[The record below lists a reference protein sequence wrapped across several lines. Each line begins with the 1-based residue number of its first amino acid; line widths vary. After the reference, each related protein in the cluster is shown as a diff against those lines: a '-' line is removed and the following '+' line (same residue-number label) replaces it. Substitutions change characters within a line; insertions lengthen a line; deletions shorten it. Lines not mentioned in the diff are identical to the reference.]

1 MTLSKIIANIE
12 RKIREGKFT
21 LQTEVEVV
29 IVEKH
34 NGKLVMAEIGKN
46 SIKQL
51 QSIFDKWNISSGFPE
66 NFLVI
71 HLQEKKLTA

>member
-34 NGKLVMAEIGKN
+34 NGKLVMAEIGKH

-51 QSIFDKWNISSGFPE
+51 QSIFDK
-66 NFLVI
+66 
-71 HLQEKKLTA
+71 